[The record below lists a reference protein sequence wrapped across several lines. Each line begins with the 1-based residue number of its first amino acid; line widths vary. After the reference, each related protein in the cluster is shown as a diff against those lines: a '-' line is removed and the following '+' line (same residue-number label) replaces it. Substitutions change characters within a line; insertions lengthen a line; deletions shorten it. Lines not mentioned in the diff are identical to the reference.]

1 MRGFKMPTF
10 KVDLPEHT
18 YEFLK
23 DLESKTG
30 RKVDDLI
37 EEAVVAVFGSDQS
50 GMPTA
55 HSREE
60 AIAMV
65 EASLAGPGASV
76 AVNKEFWTEVDR
88 RIDRYVVEA
97 KQKRP
102 KASA

>member
-1 MRGFKMPTF
+1 
-10 KVDLPEHT
+10 
-18 YEFLK
+18 
-23 DLESKTG
+23 
-30 RKVDDLI
+30 
-37 EEAVVAVFGSDQS
+37 
-50 GMPTA
+50 MPTA

-60 AIAMV
+60 AIAMI